1 MRIVAAIGGNA
12 LLRRGERADED
23 VQLRNLAAA
32 VPALAELG
40 RAHELILTHGNG
52 PQVGLLAAERNI
64 DPRLSA
70 PYPLDTLG
78 AETQGMIGY
87 WLVRELRNAMPSR
100 EVAAIVTQTLV
111 NPTDPAFGNP
121 TKFVGPVY
129 DEEAAHALAYE
140 TGWEVR
146 QDGPAWRRVVPSPEP
161 VEIIEL
167 PVIRRLIDS
176 GVLVVAAGGGGVPV
190 ARTAEGRLVG
200 VEAVVDKDLAA
211 ANLAAGVK
219 ADMLLLLTDVDAVYR
234 DWGTPQAAPIRS
246 ATVDDLLSGDF
257 PAGSMGPKVTA
268 AVRFLERT
276 GGRVAIGALT
286 DALALAS
293 GMAGTMITASSPLLS
308 TVGGLRSAGAR

>member
-1 MRIVAAIGGNA
+1 VRIVAAVGGNA
-12 LLRRGERADED
+12 LLRRGERADEE

-32 VPALAELG
+32 VPALAALG
-40 RAHELILTHGNG
+40 RSHELILTHGNG

-100 EVAAIVTQTLV
+100 EVAAVVTQTLV
-111 NPTDPAFGNP
+111 NRDDPAFGNP

-146 QDGPAWRRVVPSPEP
+146 RDGPAWRRVVPSPEP

-167 PVIRRLIDS
+167 PIIRRLIDS
-176 GVLVVAAGGGGVPV
+176 GVLVVAAGGGGIPV
-190 ARTAEGRLVG
+190 ARTPQGQLVG

-211 ANLAAGVK
+211 AHLAAGVK

-234 DWGTPQAAPIRS
+234 DWGTPDARPIRTI
-246 ATVDDLLSGDF
+246 TVDELLGSDF
-257 PAGSMGPKVTA
+257 PAGSMGPKIAA
-268 AVRFLERT
+268 AVRFLDRT
-276 GGRVAIGALT
+276 GGKVAIGALS

-293 GMAGTMITASSPLLS
+293 GETGTTIVANPRPLS
-308 TVGGLRSAGAR
+308 RSARLVAG